1 MGSQRTPEEVV
12 GVSIEEE
19 DRPRARSGEAGQ
31 PSSQPA
37 EASPSPAM
45 ACQTPAP
52 VLLPLLLLLLM
63 LVAAAAAVVVVVRP
77 TGSELGQPPE
87 RKQCS
92 LRSLRRRI
100 HCWSQSLFWVRPLCW
115 KFQTEELFAAAADVV
130 ADADVVV
137 VVVVGEEF
145 SPKGVFGIFPGLH
158 LFLSQLC

>member
-1 MGSQRTPEEVV
+1 MGSQRTQEEVV

-45 ACQTPAP
+45 VCQTPAP

-63 LVAAAAAVVVVVRP
+63 LVAVVVVVVGP

-92 LRSLRRRI
+92 LRSLRRRS

-130 ADADVVV
+130 ADAAA
-137 VVVVGEEF
+137 VVVVGEEV
-145 SPKGVFGIFPGLH
+145 SPK
-158 LFLSQLC
+158 